1 MHSEAMVFMEVVI
14 CVASGDFT
22 KALVLNTQHINFWL
36 YTFTSYKVIK
46 DCLESLSPDYERSYV
61 INP

>member
-1 MHSEAMVFMEVVI
+1 MLFMGVVI
-14 CVASGDFT
+14 CIASGDFT
-22 KALVLNTQHINFWL
+22 KALVLNIEHINFGL

-46 DCLESLSPDYERSYV
+46 DCLEFLSSDYELSYV